1 MTAALGVV
9 SSAGSVV
16 ASSPVIVA
24 PGDWVVFL
32 PRLVNTAGSAV
43 EVEVTGGEVASLAA
57 FVVAAAF
64 VSPVAEVVTVALV
77 VLSSSRIVDAAA
89 PVVIVPTD
97 VGVEDPE
104 VVIAADVKSV
114 SKVVES
120 LAPVVTPSE

>member
-1 MTAALGVV
+1 MVV

-16 ASSPVIVA
+16 ASCLVIVA

-32 PRLVNTAGSAV
+32 PRLVNTVGSAV
-43 EVEVTGGEVASLAA
+43 DVEVTGGEVASPAT
-57 FVVAAAF
+57 FVAAVAF

-77 VLSSSRIVDAAA
+77 VVSSSRVVDAAA
-89 PVVIVPTD
+89 LVVIVPTGA
-97 VGVEDPE
+97 GVEDTE

-120 LAPVVTPSE
+120 VASVVTPSE